1 MATKL
6 QTLFEKTVRNKNK
19 QVEHQV
25 LILSAEVDNRRAAE
39 ELGYEDFKLDLF
51 INGKFIADISP
62 VLAQTGV
69 FNDLIDSEKW
79 EEKYSASN
87 KMQVV
92 IHKEIE
98 MP

>member
-1 MATKL
+1 MKL
-6 QTLFEKTVRNKNK
+6 QHIFESRRTNQNN

-25 LILSAEVDNRRAAE
+25 LILSAEANSRREAE
-39 ELGYEDFKLDLF
+39 ELSYEDFKLELF

-69 FNDLIDSEKW
+69 FNDLIDRQKW
-79 EEKYSASN
+79 EEKYSN
-87 KMQVV
+87 RMRVV
-92 IHKEIE
+92 IHEEIE